1 MKNMP
6 PRNNLR
12 SAGQGRAPRE
22 KQRSKETV
30 TNPLSTSYFPE
41 KIIKTQKTKRKTY
54 TSATLVSK
62 SKKPAIPKF
71 KSKSKKNSEAAI
83 SMYRRSRTKSL
94 PPASSHPPLLSTKTL
109 TNARNGRSR
118 SLGPPTPI
126 PKRVG
131 CSVKIK
137 NKHPLKPIGILQLPK
152 APRTAIPKA
161 PHHLKCPSTIP
172 PPGAPQKRDDS
183 IPPPPPPLTI
193 CGGEDFDF
201 SSEEEGDSND
211 EDIELSR

>member
-12 SAGQGRAPRE
+12 SAGQGRALRE

-71 KSKSKKNSEAAI
+71 KSKSKK
-83 SMYRRSRTKSL
+83 
-94 PPASSHPPLLSTKTL
+94 
-109 TNARNGRSR
+109 RN
-118 SLGPPTPI
+118 
-126 PKRVG
+126 
-131 CSVKIK
+131 
-137 NKHPLKPIGILQLPK
+137 
-152 APRTAIPKA
+152 
-161 PHHLKCPSTIP
+161 
-172 PPGAPQKRDDS
+172 PGASGSAWPRN
-183 IPPPPPPLTI
+183 
-193 CGGEDFDF
+193 
-201 SSEEEGDSND
+201 SNMIRMM
-211 EDIELSR
+211 IEIFWHHPNEAHRIANDVRLESGADVQLEIG